1 MKNFKNIFLVASL
14 AATALVSAQ
23 VKIGDNPTTIHAS
36 TVLEIESTN
45 KGFLMPRVSNPASIA
60 SPATGLQVYNTTT
73 NTIWFYNGTAWTEIG
88 AGGASSNIYTAN
100 GQLTGV
106 RTVDQNN
113 NNLTFQTG
121 TAKTIVNGN
130 FQTTGLLYAK
140 PPRVHP
146 IASSITWQDD
156 DVVILLQSTHS
167 GNIVFPSASA
177 NPNRLVGINNRSGS
191 ARIIANVTGGDTG
204 IYADEA
210 LSQIASASG
219 VSWYVSD
226 GTSWRLYS
234 GRP

>member
-1 MKNFKNIFLVASL
+1 MKKITKIFVFAGVLM
-14 AATALVSAQ
+14 TAMASAQ
-23 VKIGDNPTTIHAS
+23 VGIGTTTPATSSI
-36 TVLEIESTN
+36 LELESTS
-45 KGFLMPRVSNPASIA
+45 KGLRLPRMTTAQRTAIA
-60 SPATGLQVYNTTT
+60 SPVSALQVYDTTT
-73 NTIWFYNGTAWTEIG
+73 NSIWIYNGTVWSELG
-88 AGGASSNIYTAN
+88 AGGAGTSIYSAN
-100 GQLTGV
+100 GQLAGV

-121 TAKTIVNGN
+121 TAKTVVNGN

-140 PPRVHP
+140 APRVHP
-146 IASSITWQDD
+146 IASSITWQAD

-167 GNIVFPSASA
+167 GTIVFPSASA
-177 NPNRLVGINNRSGS
+177 NPNRLIGINNRSGS

-226 GTSWRLYS
+226 GISWRLYS

>member
-1 MKNFKNIFLVASL
+1 M
-14 AATALVSAQ
+14 TAMASAQ
-23 VKIGDNPTTIHAS
+23 VGIGTTTPDDSAI
-36 TVLEIESTN
+36 LELESTS
-45 KGFLMPRVSNPASIA
+45 KGLRLPRMTTAQRTAIA
-60 SPATGLQVYNTTT
+60 SPVSALQVYDTTT
-73 NTIWFYNGTAWTEIG
+73 NSIWIYNGTAWTEVG
-88 AGGASSNIYTAN
+88 AGGSGTNVYTAD

-140 PPRVHP
+140 SPRVHP
-146 IASSITWQDD
+146 IAAAITWQAD

-167 GNIVFPSASA
+167 GQIVLPSASA
-177 NPNRLVGINNRSGS
+177 NPNRLVGINNRSGG
-191 ARIIANVTGGDTG
+191 ARTFANVTGGDTG

-210 LSQIASASG
+210 LSQIASGSG

>member
-14 AATALVSAQ
+14 VATAMVSAQ
-23 VKIGDNPTTIHAS
+23 VKIGDNATSINAS
-36 TVLEIESTN
+36 TALEIESTN
-45 KGFLMPRVSNPASIA
+45 KGFLMPRMANPASIA

-73 NTIWFYNGTAWTEIG
+73 NTVWFYNGTAWTEMG
-88 AGGASSNIYTAN
+88 AGASGTSIYSAN
-100 GQLTGV
+100 GQLAGV

-140 PPRVHP
+140 APRVHP

-167 GNIVFPSASA
+167 GQIVFPSASA

-226 GTSWRLYS
+226 GISWRLYS